1 MVVFPLGF
9 PGFITSTSGAAMVP
23 PSSHQVFSGPI
34 LWQLW
39 KTHPQVERP
48 RAAIGR
54 TLQCLEDVA

>member
-23 PSSHQVFSGPI
+23 PTS
-34 LWQLW
+34 QLW